1 MNEAVIVAAVR
12 TPVGKAPK
20 GMFRTTQPEH
30 LAVTAIRAALD
41 RAPGLDPAE
50 IDDVIMG
57 CAFPEAE
64 QGLNVGRNYALLAGL
79 PVTVPGVTLT
89 RFCASGLQAIAFGAQ
104 AIMAGQAEVILAGG
118 IESMSRVPGGGNKQM
133 SSWDMQKDNPG
144 VYAWMGITAENVAE
158 RYNVTREE
166 QDIFAAESQRR
177 ALAAIENGTFSD
189 EIVPVEVKHRVAGPD
204 GEVLETSS
212 LATTDEG
219 PRAGTTFEGLAKLK
233 PVFKKDGTVTA
244 GNSSQTSDG
253 AAAAVLDECGESLC
267 AWSAAAGPFRGLR
280 LGGLRA
286 GRDGHRSVLRHP
298 QGAEARRP
306 DPRPDR
312 LDRTQRGLRQPVRV
326 LRAGAAYRSG
336 DPQRQRRCHSSGPS
350 PGSDRGQ
357 ADGHVATRDEAAQEP
372 VRNRQYV
379 RCRRHRL
386 CWGLRTGLD
395 TGGTDTCWHV
405 GPVGPVSR
413 PERCGE

>member
-30 LAVTAIRAALD
+30 LAVTAIRAALE
-41 RAPGLDPAE
+41 RAPGLDPAQ

-104 AIMAGQAEVILAGG
+104 AIMSGQAEVILAGG

-133 SSWDMQKDNPG
+133 SSWDMQKENAG

-204 GEVLETSS
+204 GKVLETSS

-219 PRAGTTFEGLAKLK
+219 PRAGTSVEGLAKLK

-253 AAAAVLDECGESLC
+253 AAAAVLMSAEKASALGLQPLARFVAFASAGCEPDEMGVGPYYAIPKVLKLAGLTLDQIDLVELNEAFASQSVYC
-267 AWSAAAGPFRGLR
+267 ARELRIDREILNVNGGAIALGHPLGATGAKLTATLLHEMRRRKSRYGIVSMCAAGGI
-280 LGGLRA
+280 GCA
-286 GRDGHRSVLRHP
+286 GVF
-298 QGAEARRP
+298 E
-306 DPRPDR
+306 
-312 LDRTQRGLRQPVRV
+312 RV
-326 LRAGAAYRSG
+326 
-336 DPQRQRRCHSSGPS
+336 
-350 PGSDRGQ
+350 
-357 ADGHVATRDEAAQEP
+357 
-372 VRNRQYV
+372 
-379 RCRRHRL
+379 
-386 CWGLRTGLD
+386 
-395 TGGTDTCWHV
+395 
-405 GPVGPVSR
+405 
-413 PERCGE
+413 